1 MTKRRVQTPSRV
13 LPVHLGVWDPAPHFL
28 VFVDF
33 EWSFPAQSNADIKL
47 PEEDAKR
54 CSFPSNTWACH
65 KLVAA
70 DNGSNVDELPK
81 ATLNSFRIVL
91 VH

>member
-13 LPVHLGVWDPAPHFL
+13 LPVHLGVWDPAPHLL
-28 VFVDF
+28 VFVDL
-33 EWSFPAQSNADIKL
+33 EWSFSAQSSTDIKL

-54 CSFPSNTWACH
+54 CSFPSNTRACH

-70 DNGSNVDELPK
+70 DNGSNESELPM
-81 ATLNSFRIVL
+81 ATLDSFRIV
-91 VH
+91 VAH